1 MEGGL
6 GAAFFVPAHSRQKD
20 PDDVRIEPMK
30 KKKRPK
36 RTEIYL
42 DCAATSRQKPPQV
55 LKAVVDYATRV
66 GVSHGRGTY
75 RPGIEANELVYGTR
89 AALARLFNIRR
100 SDRILFM
107 KNVTEAVNTALK
119 GFLKSGDHVVL
130 SGMEHNAVIRPLN
143 KLKKERDVD
152 YTLVPANSLGRLNP
166 YDFETA
172 LKPNTKMVCL
182 VHASNVTGGLNP
194 VEEVGKIC
202 SAKGVAFLV
211 DAAQTAGAVPIDM
224 QAMGV
229 DFLCFTGHKGLMGPP
244 GTGGLA
250 VSSKWSL
257 DSLIEGGTG
266 SNSDKEEQP
275 SQWPDKFE
283 SGTQNYWGL
292 AGLKAAVEFL
302 LKTSV
307 MAIRKKEEMLAAHF
321 LREAGKIEG
330 IKLYGLPAGNE
341 RDRVAVVSLNVL
353 GKDPSEVGFE
363 LDEKYGIMTRVGL
376 HCAPLAHRSIG
387 THPIGTVRFSFGY
400 YNTEKEIEK
409 ALKALKEI
417 TKS

>member
-1 MEGGL
+1 
-6 GAAFFVPAHSRQKD
+6 
-20 PDDVRIEPMK
+20 MK
-30 KKKRPK
+30 KQKQKKK
-36 RTEIYL
+36 IYL
-42 DCAATSRQKPPQV
+42 DCAATTRQKPPQV
-55 LKAVVDYATRV
+55 LKAVVQYATEV

-75 RPGIEANELVYGTR
+75 EAGIHANELVFGTR
-89 AALARLFNIRR
+89 QALAKLFHIQRM
-100 SDRILFM
+100 DRILYT
-107 KNVTEAVNTALK
+107 KNVTEAINTALK

-143 KLKKERDVD
+143 KLKIQRGID

-166 YDFETA
+166 YDFEKA
-172 LKPNTKMVCL
+172 LKPNTKLVCL
-182 VHASNVTGGLNP
+182 VHASNVTGNLNP
-194 VEEVGKIC
+194 VEEVGLIC
-202 SAKGVAFLV
+202 AKREVAFLV
-211 DAAQTAGAVPIDM
+211 DTAQTAGVVPIDM
-224 QAMGV
+224 LAMNI

-250 VSSKWSL
+250 VSPKWNL
-257 DSLIEGGTG
+257 DSFIEGGTG

-292 AGLKAAVEFL
+292 AGLKAAVDFL

-307 MAIRKKEEMLAAHF
+307 QAVRRKEEALTGAF
-321 LREAGKIEG
+321 LKEVEKIKG
-330 IKLYGLPAGNE
+330 IKLYGLPAGAEKE
-341 RDRVAVVSLNVL
+341 RVGVVSLNIE

-376 HCAPLAHRSIG
+376 HCAPLAHRTIG

-400 YNTEKEIEK
+400 YNTDKEIEK
-409 ALKALKEI
+409 AVKALKEI
-417 TKS
+417 SNNL